1 MDDENKYYPL
11 TDIEKLRQKLSGMTV
26 NERLLETSQLDAFV
40 KAEGNKDLVTVREIL
55 ESIFVD
61 TKSIEMILQ
70 TIGQ

>member
-11 TDIEKLRQKLSGMTV
+11 TDVEKLRQKLSGMTV